1 MIRLVLFLFAT
12 LTVSSW
18 ADDSNVLL
26 PPPQPPAGTPT
37 AAFPAPRLDQLHQF
51 LDHVKMARSAPVDII
66 FDGDSITDF
75 WQGTG
80 QAIFNDRY
88 RPLNTV
94 DFAISGDRTQHVLW
108 RVNHGELDGL
118 HPKLIMLMIGTNN
131 LGNAS
136 PEEIEAGI
144 KAIVDKYRSACP
156 DAHILLLGIFPRGNL
171 ATDGARPLIKQIN
184 DVISK
189 YDDGDHVIYRDI
201 GGKFLQPDG
210 TLTAE
215 IMPDFLHPSAKGY
228 QIWADAIQDVVDKYC
243 PKTSATPSPAGAP
256 APNITSKEPS
266 LSWPFPMTPPAGQ
279 PTATFPIPRDDWI
292 YRFAGNLDKL
302 KQGPYDIV
310 FDGDSITDNWQGPG
324 ADVMKQRYPNIK
336 ILDVAIGGDQVQHV
350 LWRIQHGSV
359 DGQNP
364 KLVMLMIGTNN
375 GGQDPKDIAAG
386 IKLII
391 GEYEKR
397 CPNAQ
402 ILLLGVFPRDHDAN
416 TGTRNWVK
424 AINAII
430 SGYSSDPKVTYMD
443 IGDKFLTPDG
453 VLAPEIMPDFLHPS
467 PKGYTIWA
475 DAIQPVVDKYFPAAK
490 K

>member
-1 MIRLVLFLFAT
+1 MTRLILPLLVAFT
-12 LTVSSW
+12 TSTW
-18 ADDSNVLL
+18 ADTVLL
-26 PPPQPPAGTPT
+26 PAPQPPAGTPT
-37 AAFPAPRLDQLHQF
+37 AAFPAPRLDQLNQF
-51 LDHVKMARSAPVDII
+51 VDHVKMARSGPVDLI
-66 FDGDSITDF
+66 FDGDSITDY

-80 QAIFNDRY
+80 KDTYQARY
-88 RPLNTV
+88 GALNTI
-94 DFAISGDRTQHVLW
+94 DYAISGDRTQHVLW
-108 RVNHGELDGL
+108 RLNHGELDGL

-131 LGNAS
+131 IGNNS

-144 KAIVDKYRSACP
+144 KAIVDLYRKECP
-156 DAHILLLGIFPRGNL
+156 DAHILLLGIFPR
-171 ATDGARPLIKQIN
+171 AESPTDGIRPLIKKMN
-184 DVISK
+184 EAISK
-189 YDDGDHVIYRDI
+189 YDDGQHIIYRDI
-201 GGKFLQPDG
+201 GDKFLQPDG
-210 TLTAE
+210 TLPKE
-215 IMPDFLHPSAKGY
+215 VMPDGIHPSAKGY

-243 PKTSATPSPAGAP
+243 PKSAASAPGAPSPA
-256 APNITSKEPS
+256 ITSTEPS

-279 PTATFPIPRDDWI
+279 PTTTFPIPRDDWM

-324 ADVMKQRYPNIK
+324 HDVLTQRYANHK
-336 ILDVAIGGDQVQHV
+336 VLDVAIGGDQVQHV
-350 LWRIQHGSV
+350 LWRIQNGDV
-359 DGQNP
+359 TGQDP

-391 GEYEKR
+391 GEYETR
-397 CPNAQ
+397 CPNAH

-430 SGYSSDPKVTYMD
+430 SGYASDKVTYLD

-453 VLAPEIMPDFLHPS
+453 VLTPEIMPDALHPS
-467 PKGYTIWA
+467 AAGYTIWA
-475 DAIQPVVDKYFPAAK
+475 DAIQPVIDKYCPAPAAK
-490 K
+490 